1 MWTLAYGSGKIK
13 QVVIGERPANEDQ
26 ESSIQVASGRG
37 QICRERD
44 QCGRVHPGLISLSWR
59 TIRSL
64 KVHIAFFRRGGG
76 RRFFLSHLF
85 SYSFASARR
94 GASRRQREVIIIH
107 SSRHC
112 FKIQSTWH
120 HCYARVVC
128 LSLDPHS
135 IGAVSERARG
145 STYYCV
151 PWVFKNNDLDFKSR
165 IRRRRP
171 PRRDSHGWERER
183 KYSTSRRT
191 CLCVSRQ
198 KCQPSSYKYHLRCE
212 YFMVYSWSRLCAD
225 SCRLLWAKQPKNLHP
240 GETAWVDDRQGLP
253 SPR

>member
-1 MWTLAYGSGKIK
+1 M
-13 QVVIGERPANEDQ
+13 Q
-26 ESSIQVASGRG
+26 
-37 QICRERD
+37 RERD

-64 KVHIAFFRRGGG
+64 KVHIAFFRQGGG

-165 IRRRRP
+165 TTSTTTTSP
-171 PRRDSHGWERER
+171 PAQTRLTRLRAREKIFHR
-183 KYSTSRRT
+183 QAHMPLCLSTK
-191 CLCVSRQ
+191 VSTLQ
-198 KCQPSSYKYHLRCE
+198 L
-212 YFMVYSWSRLCAD
+212 
-225 SCRLLWAKQPKNLHP
+225 
-240 GETAWVDDRQGLP
+240 
-253 SPR
+253 